1 MPSYADVHA
10 APNGAGDARPTAQQ
24 IVHDHQAQGR
34 LAGKFAVVTG
44 ASSGIGV
51 ETVRALLETGL
62 KFFLPVRSL
71 EKTKTAL
78 GRDYDTSRIE
88 LIFMDQTSLGS
99 VREAA
104 KLILSKTD
112 KINMLINNAGIMSVP
127 ELQLSEDGHELHF
140 ATNHL
145 AHFLLF
151 QLLKPALLAG
161 STPEFQSRVVAVT
174 SDGHKWKSLNESG
187 KYDFQD
193 GGYDPNLAYGQSK
206 TANIYM
212 ANEIDRRY
220 GAHGLHATSVHPGVI
235 ATKLGRYLS
244 EEQLQQLHANPQL
257 AKIWK
262 SPEQGAAT
270 TVWAAVAPE
279 WEGRGGRYLVDCA
292 EAVAPEEVQLGQE
305 TQAYASWTYSPD
317 EEKRLWRDSLA
328 MVGLQDDDQ

>member
-1 MPSYADVHA
+1 MPLYAHLHA
-10 APNGAGDARPTAQQ
+10 VPNGAGDARPTAQQ
-24 IVHDHQAQGR
+24 IVHDNRAQGK
-34 LAGKFAVVTG
+34 LAGKVAVVTG
-44 ASSGIGV
+44 ASSGIGI
-51 ETVRALLETGL
+51 ETVRALYETGL
-62 KFFLPVRSL
+62 SFFLPVRNL

-78 GRDYDTSRIE
+78 GSDYDPSRLE
-88 LIFMDQTSLGS
+88 LVFMDQTSLES

-104 KLILSKTD
+104 KLILSKTN
-112 KINMLINNAGIMSVP
+112 KINILINNAGIMAVP
-127 ELQLSEDGHELHF
+127 ELQFSQDGHELQF

-174 SDGHKWKSLNESG
+174 SDAHKWKSLNKTG

-212 ANEIDRRY
+212 TNEIDRRY

-244 EEQLQQLHANPQL
+244 DEQMQQLLANPQL
-257 AKIWK
+257 KTIWK

-292 EAVAPEEVQLGQE
+292 EATAPEEVQPGQE
-305 TQAYASWTYSPD
+305 TQAYTSWTYNPS

-328 MVGLQDDDQ
+328 MVGLQDDQH